1 MEEKNR
7 WKLLLEKLDMNQTQL
22 ADKVGVN
29 KSHISKLVSGQ
40 TNASERLLFAVEK
53 KCGVSRLWIKTGEEP
68 MFLVESDARRRVL
81 GLAEGLNDE
90 QARAVSAFIRLLHEE
105 E

>member
-40 TNASERLLFAVEK
+40 TNASELLLFAVEK
-53 KCGVSRLWIKTGEEP
+53 KCGVSRLWIETGEGP

-81 GLAEGLNDE
+81 ELAEGLNDE